1 MKYEQWLD
9 EWYAHYVAPTVKT
22 KTRERY
28 ASVINNHLKADL
40 GVYDVAELTPLVLQR
55 YVTKLSESGNLSTGG
70 GLSPNSVN
78 MIISLLSGSLGT
90 ARTVGEAE
98 LQTVVKLKRPRAK
111 EKAVT
116 CFTAEEQRRIE
127 REVLGGR
134 AGSKRKLVGIL
145 ICLYTGL
152 RIGELLALTWQDV
165 DLKVGAI
172 EVSKTCFDLGG
183 SGKHRLVCEPKTPSS
198 RRVVPIPKQL
208 LPILKAHKKASKS
221 ALVIETNKGEPVPV
235 RSYQRSFEILQRNLG
250 IERRGFHALRHTFAT
265 RAIECGM
272 DVKTLSELLGH
283 KNAAVT
289 LNRYAHSLID
299 HKKEMMDRLGK
310 IFQPHNTPNSIL
322 GAFCGEN
329 LPKFANKNNKNGNS
343 NEKIDGFYGGF
354 VK

>member
-116 CFTAEEQRRIE
+116 CFTAEEQRKIE

-152 RIGELLALTWQDV
+152 RIGDFW
-165 DLKVGAI
+165 
-172 EVSKTCFDLGG
+172 
-183 SGKHRLVCEPKTPSS
+183 R
-198 RRVVPIPKQL
+198 
-208 LPILKAHKKASKS
+208 
-221 ALVIETNKGEPVPV
+221 
-235 RSYQRSFEILQRNLG
+235 
-250 IERRGFHALRHTFAT
+250 
-265 RAIECGM
+265 
-272 DVKTLSELLGH
+272 
-283 KNAAVT
+283 
-289 LNRYAHSLID
+289 
-299 HKKEMMDRLGK
+299 
-310 IFQPHNTPNSIL
+310 
-322 GAFCGEN
+322 
-329 LPKFANKNNKNGNS
+329 
-343 NEKIDGFYGGF
+343 
-354 VK
+354 